1 MYIKVKI
8 KLTPLLV
15 SCQGI
20 HNEELASTR
29 VNYQV
34 RGYFGIGLVKYIIYT
49 YIYKLCLS
57 FFVFEWKPSNVYDWK
72 HKYGLKNT

>member
-1 MYIKVKI
+1 MI

-34 RGYFGIGLVKYIIYT
+34 RGYYGIGLVKYIIY
-49 YIYKLCLS
+49 IY
-57 FFVFEWKPSNVYDWK
+57 F
-72 HKYGLKNT
+72 GG